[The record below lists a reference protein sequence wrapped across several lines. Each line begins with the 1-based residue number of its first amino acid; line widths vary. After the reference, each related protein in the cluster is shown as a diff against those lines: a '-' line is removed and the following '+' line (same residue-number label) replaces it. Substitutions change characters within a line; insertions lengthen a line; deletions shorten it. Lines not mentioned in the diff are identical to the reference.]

1 LLLVDK
7 CILLADIIGIVPVG
21 NGMFKAIMEKKMI
34 KDFQAKFITSL
45 YLAATIFLVTPVWA
59 QSGGH
64 ASVGL
69 GHGEEGYLHLQEMI
83 KHYEFSLQMPDAGE
97 ELKTH
102 GPVALQH
109 AKEAIKHYNEAL
121 KHGNESLGRRAS
133 APMAEGSGGGGH
145 KEEEGSSHSHDEGSH

>member
-1 LLLVDK
+1 MRFVLFLRLGTLKV
-7 CILLADIIGIVPVG
+7 
-21 NGMFKAIMEKKMI
+21 IMEKEMI
-34 KDFQAKFITSL
+34 KSIVVGVCFV
-45 YLAATIFLVTPVWA
+45 AALFTVNPVWA

-83 KHYEFSLQMPDAGE
+83 KHYEFSLQMPDASE

-102 GPVALQH
+102 GPVAVQH
-109 AKEAIKHYNEAL
+109 AKEAIRHYNEAI

-133 APMAEGSGGGGH
+133 MPMAEGSGGG
-145 KEEEGSSHSHDEGSH
+145 EEGRNHDEGSH

>member
-1 LLLVDK
+1 MSIKV
-7 CILLADIIGIVPVG
+7 
-21 NGMFKAIMEKKMI
+21 IMEKEMI
-34 KDFQAKFITSL
+34 KSILISMSFVVALFTVS
-45 YLAATIFLVTPVWA
+45 PVWA

-83 KHYEFSLQMPDAGE
+83 KHYEFSLQMPDASE

-102 GPVALQH
+102 GSVVLQH

-133 APMAEGSGGGGH
+133 APMAEGSGG
-145 KEEEGSSHSHDEGSH
+145 EEGHSHNEGSH